1 VKKIKY
7 LGLIMAMVVGF
18 SGASGSGKTTLVN
31 AAAKRLR
38 REGYN
43 VGVVEE
49 VAREVFKKYSELY
62 GYGSLME
69 IRHSERVIGFQT
81 DILVLQAE
89 MECRAVKEYEIV
101 LTDRTIYDNLFFTI
115 YWGTKD
121 ERMVEYMKVFVDVER
136 EVSYNIIFLC
146 EPLWDVDVDD
156 GFRTSDI
163 VYRRVQHEIIKRLL
177 PCYVEVPDTCLDERI
192 DLCVKEILNNGCR

>member
-1 VKKIKY
+1 
-7 LGLIMAMVVGF
+7 MAMVVGF

-115 YWGTKD
+115 
-121 ERMVEYMKVFVDVER
+121 
-136 EVSYNIIFLC
+136 
-146 EPLWDVDVDD
+146 
-156 GFRTSDI
+156 
-163 VYRRVQHEIIKRLL
+163 
-177 PCYVEVPDTCLDERI
+177 
-192 DLCVKEILNNGCR
+192 